1 MRSEMPTIIDGNN
14 LIGSSPDISLD
25 DPNARKKILHLV
37 RKYQETTNSN
47 LIIVFDG
54 GPEPTLQTENS
65 RVKVSVVF
73 PGLGSSADDEIKKI
87 LDGYSDFKSVI
98 LVSSDRDL
106 KSFAK
111 NRGAKAINSIEFYF
125 ELKRVYRLNGAKEEK
140 LKRIHSKLSEQE
152 VDQWL
157 KIFNTD

>member
-1 MRSEMPTIIDGNN
+1 MPTIIDGNN
-14 LIGSSPDISLD
+14 LIGSSPDISLE
-25 DPNARKKILHLV
+25 DPAARKKILHLI
-37 RKYQETTNSN
+37 RKYQETKNSN

-54 GPEPTLQTENS
+54 GPEPTLDTGYPGA
-65 RVKVSVVF
+65 KVSVVF
-73 PGLGSSADDEIKKI
+73 PGFGCSADDEIKKI
-87 LDGYSDFKSVI
+87 LNGYSDFKSVTM
-98 LVSSDRDL
+98 VSSDRDL

-111 NRGAKAINSIEFYF
+111 NKGAKAVNSIEFYF

-157 KIFNTD
+157 KIFEND